1 MKILIADD
9 HELFLNGLEFILKSE
24 IKNAE
29 IVLAKNYTEIFDRL
43 EKYKNFDLIITDL
56 AMPGANWLEALNR
69 IHQTAGETPIIIV
82 SAVFD
87 KEILQKTL
95 EVGVSGYI
103 PKSSSNTVMLSA
115 INLVR
120 AGGVY
125 IPHEL
130 LDNPVNNKEINKEI
144 KILQTLSA
152 GQVPYKSTKKL
163 TPRQIEVIKCI
174 ARGLSNKLIAY
185 ELGLTEGTVKVHI
198 TVILKILG
206 VTNRTAAVMEA
217 VKNGYISNA
226 DANL

>member
-9 HELFLNGLEFILKSE
+9 HELFLNGLEFVLETEFKDSE
-24 IKNAE
+24 V
-29 IVLAKNYTEIFDRL
+29 VLAKNYTEIFEQL
-43 EKYKNFDLIITDL
+43 AAHKNFDLIITDL

-69 IHQTAGETPIIIV
+69 IHQMAGETPIIIV

-103 PKSSSNTVMLSA
+103 PKSSSNAVMLGA
-115 INLVR
+115 INLVL

-130 LDNPVNNKEINKEI
+130 LDNTVNNKEITKEI
-144 KILQTLSA
+144 KTLQTLSDE
-152 GQVPYKSTKKL
+152 QVSKKSTKKL
-163 TPRQIEVIKCI
+163 TPRQIEVIKAI

-185 ELGLTEGTVKVHI
+185 ELGLTEGTVKVHV
-198 TVILKILG
+198 TVILKVLG
-206 VTNRTAAVMEA
+206 VNNRTAAVMEA
-217 VKNGYISNA
+217 VKNGYISKSEV
-226 DANL
+226 NL

>member
-9 HELFLNGLEFILKSE
+9 HELFLNGLEFVLETEFKDSE
-24 IKNAE
+24 V
-29 IVLAKNYTEIFDRL
+29 VLAKNYTEIFKQLDAH
-43 EKYKNFDLIITDL
+43 KNFDLIITDL

-69 IHQTAGETPIIIV
+69 IHQMAGETPIIIV

-103 PKSSSNTVMLSA
+103 PKSSSNAVMLGA
-115 INLVR
+115 INLVL

-130 LDNPVNNKEINKEI
+130 LDNTVNNKEITQEI
-144 KILQTLSA
+144 KTLQTLSDE
-152 GQVPYKSTKKL
+152 QISKKTPKKL
-163 TPRQIEVIKCI
+163 TPRQIEVIKAI

-185 ELGLTEGTVKVHI
+185 ELGLTEGTVKVHV
-198 TVILKILG
+198 TVILKVLG
-206 VTNRTAAVMEA
+206 VNNRTAAVMEA
-217 VKNGYISNA
+217 VKNGYISKSEV
-226 DANL
+226 NL